1 MDLHSFQVVEQFL
14 LRNVNVIDSW
24 QLGYFIDHKKRFQ
37 ADLELV
43 LEQNPRGPILEI
55 GSAPGHM
62 TALLALH
69 NLDITGIDLAPD
81 RVAPIV
87 EEFKLNI
94 QACDI
99 ELTPLPFPDNSFE
112 YIVFSEVFEHLRI
125 DLPFTLS
132 QLNRVLI
139 PGGKLLLTTPNV
151 YSLPSIA
158 RFLTGRSIA
167 DPLVEFGKL
176 RGLGHMGHVRE
187 YSSKEVSRCLEAS
200 GFVLN
205 STHYRYHQNASSKK
219 KALLS
224 LAYRAVP
231 SKFHREMVILAE
243 KVADTDKFEPVVI
256 SSTAVQ

>member
-1 MDLHSFQVVEQFL
+1 MDLHSFQIVEEFL
-14 LRNVNVIDSW
+14 SRNVNGIESW
-24 QLGYFIDHKKRFQ
+24 QLAYFTDHKKRFQ
-37 ADLELV
+37 ADLKLV
-43 LEQNPRGPILEI
+43 LDQNPRGPILEI

-62 TALLALH
+62 TALFALH
-69 NLDITGIDLAPD
+69 NLDVTGIDLAPD

-87 EEFKLNI
+87 EKFNLNI
-94 QACDI
+94 KACDI

-167 DPLVEFGKL
+167 DPLIEFGKL

-200 GFVLN
+200 GFFLK
-205 STHYRYHQNASSKK
+205 STNYRYHKNNRGKK

-231 SKFHREMVILAE
+231 SKFHREIVILAE
-243 KVADTDKFEPVVI
+243 KIACADKFEPVVN
-256 SSTAVQ
+256 SPKAKY

>member
-1 MDLHSFQVVEQFL
+1 MDLHSFQIVEEFL
-14 LRNVNVIDSW
+14 SRNVNGIESW
-24 QLGYFIDHKKRFQ
+24 QLDYFTDHKKRFQ

-43 LEQNPRGPILEI
+43 LEQNPKGPILEI

-62 TALLALH
+62 TALLAMH
-69 NLDITGIDLAPD
+69 NLDITGVDLAPE
-81 RVAPIV
+81 RVASISN
-87 EEFKLNI
+87 EFKLNI

-99 ELTPLPFPDNSFE
+99 ELAPLPFSDNSFE

-132 QLNRVLI
+132 QLNRVLV

-167 DPLVEFGKL
+167 DPIIEFGKL

-187 YSSKEVSRCLEAS
+187 YSSKEVGRCLEAS

-205 STHYRYHQNASSKK
+205 STNYRYHKNNRSKK

-224 LAYRAVP
+224 LAYRMVP
-231 SKFHREMVILAE
+231 SKFHREVVIVAE
-243 KVADTDKFEPVVI
+243 KVASADKFDPIVNLP
-256 SSTAVQ
+256 TANN